1 MCECDNVIQRGY
13 VMFAVRLKLC
23 TQKSK
28 FDEGPKL
35 CNSAVS
41 SGTQNVEFIQFSTV
55 PYWKVYKGTKIGMES
70 SLFWG
75 HRCHRAV
82 QILFALSVLCT
93 TQFHYAMPSSYVT
106 LFWVLICLARI
117 FQMGLLRFR
126 YCWADKKWQKGS
138 AHEAPDW
145 GSEHQKTDE
154 SLIY

>member
-55 PYWKVYKGTKIGMES
+55 PY
-70 SLFWG
+70 
-75 HRCHRAV
+75 
-82 QILFALSVLCT
+82 
-93 TQFHYAMPSSYVT
+93 
-106 LFWVLICLARI
+106 
-117 FQMGLLRFR
+117 
-126 YCWADKKWQKGS
+126 
-138 AHEAPDW
+138 
-145 GSEHQKTDE
+145 
-154 SLIY
+154 